1 MSARAG
7 KVDVSSRQPLFK
19 ERGPR
24 ATLWEG
30 PDCNKWGA
38 HPGKTA
44 LSANLDVLGTKNDDM
59 GGLSLKEPDCNKWG
73 AHPGKTAH
81 SHNLDVVGTKI

>member
-1 MSARAG
+1 MG
-7 KVDVSSRQPLFK
+7 LGFK
-19 ERGPR
+19 GPV
-24 ATLWEG
+24 
-30 PDCNKWGA
+30 CNKWGA

-73 AHPGKTAH
+73 AHPGKTAL
-81 SHNLDVVGTKI
+81 SDNLDVVGTDIWGYFWSRPQRPRLQQVGRAPR